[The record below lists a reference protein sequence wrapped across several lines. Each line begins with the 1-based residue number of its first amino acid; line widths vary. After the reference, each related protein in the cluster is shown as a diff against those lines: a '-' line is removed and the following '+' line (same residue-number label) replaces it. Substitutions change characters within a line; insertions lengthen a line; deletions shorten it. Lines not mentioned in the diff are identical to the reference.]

1 MVDDWKPE
9 KGKLVRELILED
21 FDAAVKLAN
30 RIAVIAGELDH
41 HPDIRIYDYK
51 KLRIELYSH
60 KEKRVTEKDWELAQ
74 RIEELLPR

>member
-21 FDAAVKLAN
+21 FDAAVKLVN

-60 KEKRVTEKDWELAQ
+60 KDMY
-74 RIEELLPR
+74 ISG

>member
-21 FDAAVKLAN
+21 FDAAVKLVN

-60 KEKRVTEKDWELAQ
+60 KEKRVTEKDRELAQ